1 MGKIETIEGYLD
13 TLAPAL
19 QQIGSQLRTVLDEG
33 LPDATG
39 SMWHGHP
46 VWKAGATPVAG
57 FKAYPSYLTFM
68 LWRGQ
73 QLVDGSGRLEPGS
86 ATMASV
92 KLRTMDELDRSL
104 FADWLRQ
111 AHVLQAT

>member
-1 MGKIETIEGYLD
+1 MGKIDTIDGYLE
-13 TLAPAL
+13 TLPEPL
-19 QQIGSQLRTVLDEG
+19 QQIGSQLRTLLDEA

-39 SMWHGHP
+39 AMWHGHP
-46 VWKAGATPVAG
+46 VWKAGPTPVAG

-73 QLVDGSGRLEPGS
+73 EVSDNSGRLAAGS
-86 ATMASV
+86 GAMASV
-92 KLRTMDELDRSL
+92 KLRTGDELDPSL

-111 AHVLQAT
+111 LAVG